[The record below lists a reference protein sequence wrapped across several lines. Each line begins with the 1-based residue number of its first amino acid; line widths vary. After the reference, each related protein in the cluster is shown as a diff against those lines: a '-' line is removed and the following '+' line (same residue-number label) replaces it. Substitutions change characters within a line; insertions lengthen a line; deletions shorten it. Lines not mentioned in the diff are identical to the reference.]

1 MYQVFTMHYFN
12 SKRLK
17 QSQCPSTRD
26 WMTKPQHIH
35 TMECD
40 TAAKR
45 HKEHLYTLVLRDL
58 QEITVRVKKQ
68 GEKITHRVL
77 PFN

>member
-1 MYQVFTMHYFN
+1 
-12 SKRLK
+12 
-17 QSQCPSTRD
+17 
-26 WMTKPQHIH
+26 MTKPQHIH